1 MEAATLRIDKFGIQE
16 LTIKNL
22 ASDLSLSEA
31 ALYRHFKS
39 KNEILL
45 GLLTYFILEMNERL
59 ALIIEDKEKQP
70 SELLKKVF
78 VSQLNTFVQK
88 PAIVSVIFSEGIFQF
103 NKELSDKVSTMM
115 ALMQNNINALITRG
129 QNEGVYGKLL
139 GADTITTIIMG
150 SMRMVV
156 LKWKLSGNKSGG
168 LTIGN
173 KKRLEVARALA
184 TKPKLLLLD
193 EAVAGL
199 TSTEVRQMVE
209 LIKNLRGNG
218 VTILMVEHIMEAIM
232 PIADKIV
239 VLDSGVKIAEDRPQ
253 AVVED
258 ENVIRA
264 YFGEKFS
271 KRLKAMKDGDRA

>member
-1 MEAATLRIDKFGIQE
+1 MKNKDFTERQIEIMEAATLRIDKFGIQE

-59 ALIIEDKEKQP
+59 AVIIEDKEKQP

-103 NKELSDKVSTMM
+103 NKDLSDKVSTMM
-115 ALMQNNINALITRG
+115 ALMQKNINALIVRG

-156 LKWKLSGNKSGG
+156 LKWKLSGNKSNLVNDGKNVLNG
-168 LTIGN
+168 LL
-173 KKRLEVARALA
+173 RMLE
-184 TKPKLLLLD
+184 K
-193 EAVAGL
+193 
-199 TSTEVRQMVE
+199 
-209 LIKNLRGNG
+209 
-218 VTILMVEHIMEAIM
+218 
-232 PIADKIV
+232 
-239 VLDSGVKIAEDRPQ
+239 
-253 AVVED
+253 
-258 ENVIRA
+258 
-264 YFGEKFS
+264 
-271 KRLKAMKDGDRA
+271 

>member
-1 MEAATLRIDKFGIQE
+1 MKNKDFTERQIEIMEAATLRIDKFGIQE

-59 ALIIEDKEKQP
+59 AVIIEDKELQP

-115 ALMQNNINALITRG
+115 ALMQKNINALITRG
-129 QNEGVYGKLL
+129 QNEGVYAKLL
-139 GADTITTIIMG
+139 GPETITTIIMG

-156 LKWKLSGNKSGG
+156 LKWKLSGNKSNLVNDGKNVLNG
-168 LTIGN
+168 LL
-173 KKRLEVARALA
+173 KMLE
-184 TKPKLLLLD
+184 K
-193 EAVAGL
+193 
-199 TSTEVRQMVE
+199 
-209 LIKNLRGNG
+209 
-218 VTILMVEHIMEAIM
+218 
-232 PIADKIV
+232 
-239 VLDSGVKIAEDRPQ
+239 
-253 AVVED
+253 
-258 ENVIRA
+258 
-264 YFGEKFS
+264 
-271 KRLKAMKDGDRA
+271 

>member
-1 MEAATLRIDKFGIQE
+1 MKNKDFTERQIEIMEAATLRIDKFGIQE

-59 ALIIEDKEKQP
+59 AVIIEDKEKQP

-129 QNEGVYGKLL
+129 QNEGVYAKLL
-139 GADTITTIIMG
+139 GPETITTIIMG

-156 LKWKLSGNKSGG
+156 LKWKLSGNKSNLVNDGKNVLNG
-168 LTIGN
+168 LL
-173 KKRLEVARALA
+173 KMLE
-184 TKPKLLLLD
+184 K
-193 EAVAGL
+193 
-199 TSTEVRQMVE
+199 
-209 LIKNLRGNG
+209 
-218 VTILMVEHIMEAIM
+218 
-232 PIADKIV
+232 
-239 VLDSGVKIAEDRPQ
+239 
-253 AVVED
+253 
-258 ENVIRA
+258 
-264 YFGEKFS
+264 
-271 KRLKAMKDGDRA
+271 

>member
-1 MEAATLRIDKFGIQE
+1 MKNKDFTERQIEIMEAATLRIDKFGIQE

-59 ALIIEDKEKQP
+59 AVIIEDKELQP

-115 ALMQNNINALITRG
+115 AQMQNNIHALVTRG

-156 LKWKLSGNKSGG
+156 LKWKLSGNKSNLVNDGKNVLNG
-168 LTIGN
+168 LL
-173 KKRLEVARALA
+173 KMLE
-184 TKPKLLLLD
+184 K
-193 EAVAGL
+193 
-199 TSTEVRQMVE
+199 
-209 LIKNLRGNG
+209 
-218 VTILMVEHIMEAIM
+218 
-232 PIADKIV
+232 
-239 VLDSGVKIAEDRPQ
+239 
-253 AVVED
+253 
-258 ENVIRA
+258 
-264 YFGEKFS
+264 
-271 KRLKAMKDGDRA
+271 

>member
-1 MEAATLRIDKFGIQE
+1 MKNKDFTERQIEIMEAATLRIDKFGIQE

-59 ALIIEDKEKQP
+59 AVIIEDKELQP

-103 NKELSDKVSTMM
+103 NKELSEKVSTMM
-115 ALMQNNINALITRG
+115 ALMQKNINALIVRG

-156 LKWKLSGNKSGG
+156 LKWKLSGNKSNLVNDGKNVLNG
-168 LTIGN
+168 LL
-173 KKRLEVARALA
+173 KMLE
-184 TKPKLLLLD
+184 K
-193 EAVAGL
+193 
-199 TSTEVRQMVE
+199 
-209 LIKNLRGNG
+209 
-218 VTILMVEHIMEAIM
+218 
-232 PIADKIV
+232 
-239 VLDSGVKIAEDRPQ
+239 
-253 AVVED
+253 
-258 ENVIRA
+258 
-264 YFGEKFS
+264 
-271 KRLKAMKDGDRA
+271 